1 MGVEIKNSGGVCK
14 EFCVYFSGVYEKD
27 HEDEKKCPVLGL
39 HLSTQGGIEGTE
51 SCFLKLC
58 SLVSKALCQRPPII
72 KDLEQI

>member
-27 HEDEKKCPVLGL
+27 QEDEKKCPVLGL
-39 HLSTQGGIEGTE
+39 HLPTQGGIEGTE
-51 SCFLKLC
+51 SCFLRLR
-58 SLVSKALCQRPPII
+58 SHVSKALCQRLPII